1 MDADIIRGLS
11 LKNDKH
17 LNAAWEAYTVL
28 KSADEL
34 ADTFNVLCDVKR
46 DQYLKQKQEET
57 SKQPEG

>member
-46 DQYLKQKQEET
+46 DQYLK
-57 SKQPEG
+57 